1 MSPVCHEIYYIFN
14 NTINPLTLLVKKRIR
29 FIYSAIQKW
38 TCYYILLPKQNLVMV
53 PHPTEKF
60 DFANLKTTPARY
72 EFEYKTALVNIE
84 ISINRMS
91 GALTEIWS
99 SEDLKDKTVFRGKCV
114 KKDLDK
120 PKF

>member
-1 MSPVCHEIYYIFN
+1 MKFIIFL
-14 NTINPLTLLVKKRIR
+14 IIIILNPLTLFSKEKDKVYLQCNTKSGPVMG
-29 FIYSAIQKW
+29 
-38 TCYYILLPKQNLVMV
+38 YILLPKQNLVMV

-99 SEDLKDKTVFRGKCV
+99 SEDLKNKTVFRGKCV